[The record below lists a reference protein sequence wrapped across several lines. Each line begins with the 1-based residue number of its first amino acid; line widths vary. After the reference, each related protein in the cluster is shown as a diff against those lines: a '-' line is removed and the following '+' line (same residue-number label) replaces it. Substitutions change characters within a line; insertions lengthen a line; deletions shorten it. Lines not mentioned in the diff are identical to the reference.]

1 MPSAGCGGPAEGPA
15 ERLAQSP
22 MPAPPAAP
30 LRCWSRAMRGPG
42 GCSGCLAPSL
52 GVLSGGLS
60 RGRLG
65 TGAGTLA
72 LSFCLAAPRSFP
84 VRVQSCRPSGRVGGY
99 PRHSPRTPP
108 GPRCPWMLMER
119 LWAFPTAAFPE
130 RKRRLQACQDLCSQ
144 RGAATWSGRPAA
156 SSRQRL
162 SSAPQ
167 PACKLSLTPEPPSLP
182 LPVRGPPPCPPAPTS
197 RNQEPGSPTQTSSG
211 VDGRKSQTP
220 NFRCQGQW
228 LWLLGL

>member
-1 MPSAGCGGPAEGPA
+1 M
-15 ERLAQSP
+15 
-22 MPAPPAAP
+22 
-30 LRCWSRAMRGPG
+30 
-42 GCSGCLAPSL
+42 
-52 GVLSGGLS
+52 GGLS
-60 RGRLG
+60 RGWLG

-84 VRVQSCRPSGRVGGY
+84 VRVPSCRPSGRVGGY
-99 PRHSPRTPP
+99 PCHSPRTPP

-119 LWAFPTAAFPE
+119 LWAFPTAAFLE
-130 RKRRLQACQDLCSQ
+130 RKRQLQACQDLCSQ

-162 SSAPQ
+162 SPAPQ
-167 PACKLSLTPEPPSLP
+167 PACELSLTPEPPSLP
-182 LPVRGPPPCPPAPTS
+182 LPVCGPPPCPPHRSTAGIRSLGHPP
-197 RNQEPGSPTQTSSG
+197 RLPPGW
-211 VDGRKSQTP
+211 VDGWKNQTP